1 MIFLA
6 EYLNLLDEILDHNI
20 WEKPICACVALSGPR
35 MIVKLNGISYQ
46 IIVQGIVCMDGKEDF
61 SSWNRMCLLP

>member
-6 EYLNLLDEILDHNI
+6 EYLNLLDETLDHNMRETHLCMHCLI
-20 WEKPICACVALSGPR
+20 RSPNDSK
-35 MIVKLNGISYQ
+35 MNGISYQ
-46 IIVQGIVCMDGKEDF
+46 IIVQGIVCMDRKEDF

>member
-6 EYLNLLDEILDHNI
+6 EYLNLLDEILDHNR
-20 WEKPICACVALSGPR
+20 EKPICACIALSGPQ

-46 IIVQGIVCMDGKEDF
+46 IIVQGIVCRDGKEDF
-61 SSWNRMCLLP
+61 SS